1 MDMKIGMMVV
11 DYCNHVRSPI
21 EHLHWTL
28 SLRQSCHCCVLDQK
42 LAYLEVEDFFQL
54 VDQVERLFVH
64 PLVNV
69 QIVAS
74 IMTADAAAET
84 FAVAIAA

>member
-21 EHLHWTL
+21 ELLPWTL
-28 SLRQSCHCCVLDQK
+28 SLRHLDQK

-54 VDQVERLFVH
+54 VDQVERLFAH
-64 PLVNV
+64 PLVND

>member
-42 LAYLEVEDFFQL
+42 LAQEVEDLFQL
-54 VDQVERLFVH
+54 VDQVERLFAH
-64 PLVNV
+64 PLVND